1 MSNSAPHKV
10 VMPDRCQDFFFWGG
24 GGDWLWGLILTAQ
37 VFKFW
42 CSFFPNNPPNQTIS
56 HTKQERK
63 NTKKTQQEKPPKP
76 PLKTRPIVYFRQI
89 VSWTLSGLFLVSALN
104 RPRKREKGRIGKIP
118 GPSPSKSGKSGKN
131 RESPKKDKKGRT
143 SPDRETPPV

>member
-10 VMPDRCQDFFFWGG
+10 VMPDRCQDFFFG

-63 NTKKTQQEKPPKP
+63 NTKKKHSKKSHQNHRLKPAQPISHWVALFKPP
-76 PLKTRPIVYFRQI
+76 PLLFQGCASLGGHITLCFLAVRHINDSVFGEI
-89 VSWTLSGLFLVSALN
+89 CVS
-104 RPRKREKGRIGKIP
+104 
-118 GPSPSKSGKSGKN
+118 
-131 RESPKKDKKGRT
+131 
-143 SPDRETPPV
+143 